1 MRWLGG
7 GSEQLLDWLVA
18 LPWGQISLAAGL
30 FALYLLGFW
39 VTTRSPGEGG
49 MRRVRGSGEMPFL
62 DHLEE
67 LRWRLIW
74 VGSAVLVLSI
84 AGFFLVTQFDI
95 IGLLKRPI
103 EPLVPNGQ
111 LLFTSPT
118 EPMTVTLKLSF
129 VIGVIL
135 AVPIIVYHVWS
146 FLSPALMD
154 KERKVA
160 APAVIGGFAL
170 FLVGVA
176 MAYFLV
182 LPLGLRFLLGF
193 QTQALNPI
201 ITIGEYLKFATRLIL
216 AFGIIFELPLV
227 SLLLAL
233 LGLITAGTLRRFR
246 RHAIVG
252 VAMLSAILTPA
263 DVGTMLMMM
272 GPLVLLYEVS
282 ILLVAVVDRRRL
294 AEPSVEAIAD

>member
-1 MRWLGG
+1 MRWLAGVAGPEIVAWLGG
-7 GSEQLLDWLVA
+7 
-18 LPWGQISLAAGL
+18 LPWSDIAIAAGL
-30 FALYLLGFW
+30 SVLYLLAFFMA
-39 VTTRSPGEGG
+39 TRGPSGDV
-49 MRRVRGSGEMPFL
+49 RRASGTGEMPFL
-62 DHLEE
+62 DHLDE

-74 VGSAVLVLSI
+74 GGTAVLAFSV
-84 AGFFLVTQFDI
+84 AGFFLVTQFNI
-95 IGLLKRPI
+95 IGLLKVPI
-103 EPLVPNGQ
+103 EPLVPDGQ

-129 VIGVIL
+129 VVGIIL
-135 AVPIIVYHVWS
+135 SVPIIVHHVWA
-146 FLSPALMD
+146 FLSPALME

-160 APAVIGGFAL
+160 VPAVIGGFAL
-170 FLVGVA
+170 FLIGVA

-233 LGLITAGTLRRFR
+233 LGLITASTLRHFR

-252 VAMLSAILTPA
+252 VAVLSAILTPA

-294 AEPSVEAIAD
+294 AAGSAEAIAD